1 MGWETPTYMRVY
13 KAEVEKKNLNV
24 SFWRLYEDGRDEMS
38 DCLKPS
44 WEPVDDFIIKIT
56 GLRTWKETKTYEDM
70 TLTKTHCKITG
81 EFEIRTKDKR
91 IANWI
96 WYLAEKQGLT
106 FEQLKAMNEAKK
118 FQ

>member
-1 MGWETPTYMRVY
+1 MGWATPTFKRVY
-13 KAEVEKKNLNV
+13 SADVTKENLNV
-24 SFWRLYEDGRDEMS
+24 TFLRLYEDGRDMMS

-44 WEPVDDFIIKIT
+44 WEPVDDFIITIT
-56 GLRTWKETKTYEDM
+56 GLKKWTETRTYKDM
-70 TLTKTHCKITG
+70 TLTQTHCKVTG
-81 EFEIRTKDKR
+81 EFEIRTKSKR

-96 WYLAEKQGLT
+96 WYLAEKQSLT

>member
-1 MGWETPTYMRVY
+1 MGWATPIYKRVY
-13 KAEVEKKNLNV
+13 KADVNKDNLAV
-24 SFWRLYEDGRDEMS
+24 IFARLYEDGRDEMS
-38 DCLKPS
+38 DCLRPS
-44 WEPVDDFIIKIT
+44 WEPVDDFIITIT
-56 GLRTWKETKTYEDM
+56 GLRTWKETKTYENM
-70 TLTKTHCKITG
+70 TRTTTHCKKTG